1 MHQVLKHSKSSPF
14 KDILSYAV
22 GTKDSYTGIIIHK
35 MSSAQNKCYTN
46 ISVIDYSST
55 IISIVNIC
63 VIGCKLYHLSV
74 SNNKNTLCNDL
85 HNVNTTQRW
94 DYRFYE

>member
-1 MHQVLKHSKSSPF
+1 MHEVLNYSKSSPF
-14 KDILSYAV
+14 KDISSYVV

-46 ISVIDYSST
+46 ISVIDYSPT

-74 SNNKNTLCNDL
+74 SNNKKYI
-85 HNVNTTQRW
+85 VQR
-94 DYRFYE
+94 FA